1 MASYVVVTSVDKN
14 SKDFG
19 DFLDVIENCSSFSWH
34 FPRSSVWFIKSSLS
48 TEDITDRI
56 SDFFD
61 TDDESFIVVEI
72 KNNIQGWLNY
82 DEWDVI
88 NNNIL
93 TDK

>member
-1 MASYVVVTSVDKN
+1 MASYIVVTSVDKN

-19 DFLDVIENCSSFSWH
+19 DFLEVIENCSSFSWH

-56 SDFFD
+56 ADSFN

-72 KNNIQGWLNY
+72 KNNIQGWLTD

-93 TDK
+93 TGK